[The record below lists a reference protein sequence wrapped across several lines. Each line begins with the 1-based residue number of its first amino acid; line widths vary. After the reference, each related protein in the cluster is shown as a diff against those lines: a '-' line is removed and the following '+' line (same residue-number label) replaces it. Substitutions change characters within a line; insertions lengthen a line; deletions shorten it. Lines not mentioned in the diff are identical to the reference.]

1 MAFWEGVVGYAAF
14 VDRGSGLDFMPEKGA
29 KIAVGI
35 SGGVDSS
42 VAAFLLKEA
51 GYEVF
56 GVFMKNWEE
65 SFSSGYCT
73 VEEDIEDAR
82 DVCET
87 LDIPLHV
94 VNFVRQYHER
104 VFKLFLDEYA
114 AGRTPNPDVLCNREI
129 KFAEL
134 AHYAGELG
142 ADYLATGHYARRGV
156 FNGAAALFKGLDGN
170 KDQSYFLHQITPA
183 QLQKALFPLG
193 GMEKHEVR
201 AIAEREG
208 LVTFDK
214 KDSTGI
220 CFIGERPFREFLAH
234 YFPAT
239 PGRMETPEGIW
250 VGEHM
255 GLMFYT
261 IGQRQGLGI
270 GGVAGA
276 SDAPWY
282 VLDKDLARNVLV
294 VGQGEHALL
303 YHRALRAGQCAW
315 LNEVP
320 QEGGRYMAKTRY
332 RQADQACT
340 VYWLADGALRLD
352 FDEAQRAVTP
362 GQYVVLY
369 DGERCLGGG
378 VIIQRMK

>member
-1 MAFWEGVVGYAAF
+1 MDFVPAA
-14 VDRGSGLDFMPEKGA
+14 GA

-42 VAAFLLKEA
+42 VAALLLKNA

-94 VNFVRQYHER
+94 VNFVQQYHER

-134 AHYAGELG
+134 AHYAHELG

-156 FNGAAALFKGLDGN
+156 FAGSPALFKGADGA

-183 QLQKALFPLG
+183 QLDKALFPLG
-193 GMEKHEVR
+193 GMEKSAVR
-201 AIAEREG
+201 ALAEREG
-208 LVTFDK
+208 LITFDK

-239 PGRMETPEGIW
+239 PGRMETPEGVW

-270 GGVAGA
+270 GGISGA
-276 SDAPWY
+276 EDAPWY
-282 VLDKDLARNVLV
+282 VVDKDMARNVLIV
-294 VGQGEHALL
+294 AQGEHALL
-303 YHRALRAGQCAW
+303 YHNRLRAGPCSW

-320 QEGGRYMAKTRY
+320 ADGGRYTAKTRY
-332 RQADQACT
+332 RQQDQACT
-340 VYWLADGALRLD
+340 VQWLADGALQVD
-352 FDEAQRAVTP
+352 FDAPQRAVTP

-369 DGERCLGGG
+369 DGGRCLGGG
-378 VIIQRMK
+378 VIIERQQIDREKA